1 MRVDR
6 KSRTRGSAKTR
17 GQAIVEVS
25 LMMPWLAFLF
35 VGILDFG
42 FYAYGAISVQNA
54 ARAAA
59 LRASSSQ
66 YSFSWANA
74 CAAALGELR
83 GLPNMV
89 GVNSCETS
97 AAVSD
102 MLPAGLVLTQL
113 NSTTT
118 PHCADCDL
126 GLPSNPTSV
135 QATVTYQTLPMVPIP
150 GLVMGRM
157 TMTRIAESRVLVQ

>member
-6 KSRTRGSAKTR
+6 KSRTRG
-17 GQAIVEVS
+17 QAIVEAS

-42 FYAYGAISVQNA
+42 FYAYAAISIQNA

-59 LRASSSQ
+59 IRAAASQ
-66 YSFSWANA
+66 YSFSWASA
-74 CAAALGELR
+74 CSAALGELR

-89 GVNSCETS
+89 GINTCAASAGAITDTLP
-97 AAVSD
+97 AAVVVT
-102 MLPAGLVLTQL
+102 VLDG
-113 NSTTT
+113 TTT
-118 PHCADCDL
+118 PPCADCDL

-150 GLVMGRM
+150 GLVTGRM